1 MVVNQSN
8 MALSYASNAVLSK
21 ARSMYGNCFTDK
33 NYEELISCR
42 NIPDVASYLKK
53 KTNYTD
59 VLKDINEN
67 NVHRR
72 DIEERLR
79 LKLFLDFEILGR
91 YDISVGEHFSEY
103 FISRTEIEQFMHS
116 LMLISAGKPGERI
129 FPIPDFFYDHTKVDL
144 RALPL
149 SENYDAILS
158 AVKNSPY
165 YNILCKFK
173 PKKGELLDITGIE
186 TALHNYLYK
195 VVFNVIDK
203 YIAGEPKKELKSFFN
218 LYIDLSNLVR
228 IVRMKKFYKLSADYM
243 KNSLI
248 EGGTLKKEKLNSFI
262 ETADNKQMMADM
274 KQTPMGRKWFSRNLD
289 VIDKV
294 PRNMR
299 FNWCRHNIRFSVSP
313 PIVLIS
319 YIFLKETEILNIITI
334 IEGIKYKL
342 PPEEIKKMLIR

>member
-1 MVVNQSN
+1 

-21 ARSMYGNCFTDK
+21 ARSLYGNRISDK

-42 NIPDVASYLKK
+42 NISDVASYLKK
-53 KTNYTD
+53 KTNYSD

-72 DIEERLR
+72 DIEEQLR
-79 LKLFLDFEILGR
+79 LKLFLDFEVLGR
-91 YDISVGEHFSEY
+91 YDISVGEHFCEY
-103 FISRTEIEQFMHS
+103 FVSRTEIEQFMHS
-116 LMLISAGKPGERI
+116 LMLMSAGKPGERI
-129 FPIPDFFYDHTKVDL
+129 FPIPDFFYEHTKVDL

-149 SENYDAILS
+149 AENYDAILS

-165 YNILCKFK
+165 YNILSKFK
-173 PKKGELLDITGIE
+173 PKKGELVNLTGIE
-186 TALHNYLYK
+186 TSLHNHLYS
-195 VVFNVIDK
+195 VVFDIIDK
-203 YIAGEPKKELKSFFN
+203 YVGGEPKKELKSFFK

-228 IVRMKKFYKLSADYM
+228 IVRMKKFYKLSYEYM
-243 KNSLI
+243 KSSLI
-248 EGGTLKKEKLNSFI
+248 EGGTLKKDKLNSFI
-262 ETADNKQMMADM
+262 ETTDNKQMMADM
-274 KQTPMGRKWFSRNLD
+274 KKTPMGRKWFSRNLD

-334 IEGIKYKL
+334 IEGVKYKL
-342 PPEEIKKMLIR
+342 PPEEIKKMLIM